1 MSKQPENL
9 PSTRLQWNPMANS
22 FQSVPTPNTSGKR
35 FIKGPLPLEW
45 FEMASALPGKTLHVA
60 LAIWFQVGLER
71 TTTVKLGQKR
81 VARFAVSRDA
91 KYDALRRLAEAG
103 LIELE
108 QRPGQAAQITLV
120 QIGNQAAS

>member
-1 MSKQPENL
+1 MLKPPENL
-9 PSTRLQWNPMANS
+9 PTKRMQWNAEAGQ
-22 FQSVPTPNTSGKR
+22 FQSAPTPNTGGKR
-35 FIKGPLPLEW
+35 FIKGPLPLDW

-60 LAIWFQVGLER
+60 LAIWFYVGLER

-103 LIELE
+103 LIEVE
-108 QRPGQAAQITLV
+108 QRPGQSVQVTLV
-120 QIGNQAAS
+120 QTGNQAAS

>member
-1 MSKQPENL
+1 MRKQPENL
-9 PSTRLQWNPMANS
+9 PSTRLLWNPTANS
-22 FQSVPTPNTSGKR
+22 FQCAPTPNASGKR
-35 FIKGPLPLEW
+35 FIKGPLPLDW

-91 KYDALRRLAEAG
+91 KYEALRRLAEAG
-103 LIELE
+103 LIEVE
-108 QRPGQAAQITLV
+108 QRPGQSVQVTLV
-120 QIGNQAAS
+120 QTGNQAAI